1 MSGKEARNKLIQ
13 LLYLTLTAL
22 VAILILHIDPSEQ
35 IKIYKAI
42 EENCQNLYKKHTEK
56 YKIIQSQLNK
66 SNANNKNIYKKI
78 IDLFDLETST
88 INTITALEEK
98 LISSSGGKNKDGGLK
113 NLNKT
118 NVVQKIMITEN
129 GSKTLCDNLNVFK
142 DKINNFGFKNNFS
155 FEKYKISFDDT
166 ALITA
171 LLYLS
176 QNKEKVIIT
185 TDIIY
190 TKLIDT
196 LTVEEYIFDKYELI
210 IIPKSDVVFAGK
222 DYEADV
228 FLNVKIPTTTP
239 EITVDGNKINIKD
252 NIGKIKIKTSR
263 KINFDKEGKYK
274 QTADVHFKQ
283 KNPENNKNIELEK
296 KISFVIINKQ
306 NIECKNNFSESL
318 YKFCANN
325 YTILNHDPDDSSK
338 ITFSVDYGEIKE
350 LSKTY
355 SEHSLLIYPTGD
367 TCTLSVLNDDIT
379 VFNKTFV
386 VRDAPM
392 PKIDVVINDKIYSE
406 NSFFKAEDLREVG
419 IHIIPNEDF
428 ATTHPDENT
437 YKVNRWDILFY
448 KNKKI
453 INSISIENEDVYNL
467 RNNKDLLLSCDKIII
482 QIKQIQ
488 RINYK
493 QEKINIFEDG
503 EIITKSYNVVNHE
516 ED

>member
-22 VAILILHIDPSEQ
+22 VAILILHINPSEQ
-35 IKIYKAI
+35 IKIYKAL
-42 EENCQNLYKKHTEK
+42 EEHCQNLYKKHTEK
-56 YKIIQSQLNK
+56 CKIIQSQLNK
-66 SNANNKNIYKKI
+66 SNAHNKNIYKKI

-98 LISSSGGKNKDGGLK
+98 LISSSGGGNKDDELK

-118 NVVQKIMITEN
+118 NIVQKIMITEN
-129 GSKTLCDNLNVFK
+129 GSKTLYENLNGFK
-142 DKINNFGFKNNFS
+142 HKINNLGFKNNFS
-155 FEKYKISFDDT
+155 FEEYKINFNDT

-176 QNKEKVIIT
+176 QNKENVIIT

-190 TKLIDT
+190 AKLIDT

-222 DYEADV
+222 YYEADV
-228 FLNVKIPTTTP
+228 FLNVKIPTTIP

-263 KINFDKEGKYK
+263 KINFDKEGKYN
-274 QTADVHFKQ
+274 QTIDVHFKQ
-283 KNPENNKNIELEK
+283 KNPENNKDIKLEK
-296 KISFVIINKQ
+296 KISFVIVNKQ
-306 NIECKNNFSESL
+306 SIECKNNFSESL

-350 LSKTY
+350 LSKTSFEY
-355 SEHSLLIYPTGD
+355 SLLIYPTGD
-367 TCTLSVLNDDIT
+367 TCTLSVLNDDVT
-379 VFNKTFV
+379 VLNKTFS

-419 IHIIPNEDF
+419 IQIIPDEDF
-428 ATTHPDENT
+428 STTHPDENI
-437 YKVNRWDILFY
+437 YKISRWDILFC

-453 INSISIENEDVYNL
+453 INSISIEDENVYNL
-467 RNNKDLLLSCDKIII
+467 RKNKDLLRSCDTIMI

-488 RINYK
+488 RVNYK
-493 QEKINIFEDG
+493 QEKINVFKDG
-503 EIITKSYNVVNHE
+503 EIITRSYNIVNHE